1 MAANQSATNRFGAL
15 LAILGIAGAILYVL
29 YVLSWSGERV
39 AQIELEPRGRS
50 EELAVALNPEMTP
63 VRAILAVDY
72 SGRIGGRIARYEV
85 AIGGDEDARVK
96 DIFYERG
103 TANDSSDES
112 GRSTR
117 TRGHNVNLG
126 TFEVPREA
134 GYLLRAEIAPSSRVD
149 VEAARV
155 TLTGNS
161 AEWDFRIIGGLV
173 AAIVLGFILGA
184 VGRNR
189 AGQGQ

>member
-1 MAANQSATNRFGAL
+1 M
-15 LAILGIAGAILYVL
+15 LAILGIVGGFFYLFYVL
-29 YVLSWSGERV
+29 YWSGERV

-63 VRAILAVDY
+63 VRAILELDY

-85 AIGGDEDARVK
+85 AIGGDEDARIK

-103 TANDSSDES
+103 TANDSSDDS
-112 GRSTR
+112 GRSMR

-134 GYLLRAEIAPSSRVD
+134 GYLLRAEIAPSSRVN

-155 TLTGNS
+155 TLTRNS

-173 AAIVLGFILGA
+173 AAILIGFGLGA
-184 VGRNR
+184 AGRNR
-189 AGQGQ
+189 AGHGQ